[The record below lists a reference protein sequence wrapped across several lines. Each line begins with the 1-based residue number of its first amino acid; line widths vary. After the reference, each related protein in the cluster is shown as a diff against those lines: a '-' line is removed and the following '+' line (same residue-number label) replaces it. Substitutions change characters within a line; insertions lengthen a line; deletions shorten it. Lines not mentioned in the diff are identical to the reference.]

1 MQDGLPRAS
10 QDIKLSAASA
20 SRIVLYVQFVISWF
34 PARIKPDAA
43 ERSRAFADNLSNAR
57 PTAGSPLGG
66 VDSRDSL
73 LGANQIQGCFWGG
86 SLGCDGTVGFE
97 RRGVGA

>member
-20 SRIVLYVQFVISWF
+20 SRIVLYVQFVIGWF

-57 PTAGSPLGG
+57 PTAGVTP
-66 VDSRDSL
+66 
-73 LGANQIQGCFWGG
+73 
-86 SLGCDGTVGFE
+86 
-97 RRGVGA
+97 